1 MKDSKSKRPLNGGK
15 MRALALS
22 LLAGVL
28 FCGCEQKDL
37 CYDHNHASDI
47 EVRFDWKND
56 SCANPSSMMTFF
68 FPRKTDERTLKRE
81 FIGKDGGMA
90 QVLVGVGYGALAF
103 NSDTRN
109 IQYRTLPESGSIIA
123 SLKDAGTIDRIGVAA
138 DNLPRAKG
146 SEGERMA
153 MEADSLWS
161 ATSKEDILV
170 TLDEHDRGDIHHLTL
185 CPQRR
190 YCVYH
195 IRFLSIE
202 NQKYI
207 CSSLAGSL
215 SGMAGGVC
223 LSTGKKTEE
232 RVTVPFSLKILD
244 DNSLRGTMRNLG
256 DCLDKEV
263 PNKLVIYTI
272 LKDGTKWSCVMD
284 VTDQVRKAPDP
295 YEVDI
300 VIDKLPIPSK
310 IDGNSGFTP
319 GVSDWQVIEIPIKM

>member
-1 MKDSKSKRPLNGGK
+1 MKDSKGKKRFNAITAK
-15 MRALALS
+15 ALAIS
-22 LLAGVL
+22 ILAGFL

-37 CYDHNHASDI
+37 CYDHNHASDV
-47 EVRFDWKND
+47 EVTFDWKND
-56 SCANPSSMMTFF
+56 TCANPSSMMTFF
-68 FPRKTDERTLKRE
+68 FPRKADERMLKRE
-81 FIGKDGGMA
+81 FIGKGGGMA
-90 QVLVGVGYGALAF
+90 QVLVGVGYGALCF

-109 IQYRTLPESGSIIA
+109 IQYRTIGESGSVIV

-138 DNLPRAKG
+138 NSLPRAKG
-146 SEGERMA
+146 SEEERMA

-161 ATSKEDILV
+161 ATSEKDILV
-170 TLDEHDRGDIHHLTL
+170 SLDEHDRGDVHHLTL

-190 YCVYH
+190 YCSYH

-207 CSSLAGSL
+207 SSSLAGSL
-215 SGMAGGVC
+215 SGLAGGVS
-223 LSTGKKTEE
+223 LSTGEKTEE
-232 RVTVPFSLKILD
+232 RVTVPFSLKIMD
-244 DNSLRGTMRNLG
+244 DNSLKGTMCCLG
-256 DCLDKEV
+256 DCAESEA

-272 LKDGTKWSCVMD
+272 LKDGTKWSYVFD

-295 YEVDI
+295 YDVEI

-319 GVSDWQVIEIPIKM
+319 GVSDWEVIEIPIKM